1 MKQRLLR
8 IALSGA
14 LVLTVP
20 AAALAADPNAHAD
33 KGQAKAAQHKK
44 VNQGKPADKGK
55 PENPGKP
62 DDKGKPESAGD
73 RPHNH
78 GWYVSQVA
86 KSSDT
91 TGAAHGEAVSTVAQS
106 DIGK

>member
-1 MKQRLLR
+1 MQQRLLR

-14 LVLTVP
+14 LVLAAP
-20 AAALAADPNAHAD
+20 AVALAGSPNSHAD
-33 KGQAKAAQHKK
+33 KGQAKAGQHKDTK
-44 VNQGKPADKGK
+44 PGKPDEQGK

-62 DDKGKPESAGD
+62 DDTGKPETAGD

-78 GWYVSQVA
+78 GWFVSQVA

-106 DIGK
+106 DAGK

>member
-14 LVLTVP
+14 LVLSVP
-20 AAALAADPNAHAD
+20 AAAIAAGPNSHAD
-33 KGQAKAAQHKK
+33 KGQAKAGQHKK
-44 VNQGKPADKGK
+44 TDTGKPADKGQ

-62 DDKGKPESAGD
+62 AGAGKPEGAGD

-78 GWYVSQVA
+78 GWFVSQAA
-86 KSSDT
+86 KSSEF
-91 TGAAHGEAVSTVAQS
+91 TGAAHGDAVSTVAQS
-106 DIGK
+106 DAGK